1 MSELRLQSLRKS
13 YGSREVIRGIDL
25 QVRSG
30 EFMVFVGPSGCGKST
45 TLRMIA
51 GLESITAGDLLIDGV
66 RCNALAPAQRGVAMV
81 FQNYALYPHMNVGEN
96 LEFPLRMAG
105 VPRAQRRGRVAEV
118 AQALGLAGQLRRLPR
133 QLSGGERQRV
143 AIGRAI
149 VRRPKV
155 FLFDEPLSNLDAS
168 LRVDMRIELARLHRE
183 LGTTM
188 LYVTHDQVEAM
199 TLGERIAVFRD
210 GGIEQVGPP
219 MRLFDSPATEF
230 VASFLGTPQINMLD
244 RPGPQAS
251 LAQRQLWQ
259 ALAGTDRPAL
269 CRVGVR
275 PEDLRVG
282 DAREGIAAQL
292 EFVEHLGES
301 SILHLRLPGIDF
313 AWRARVHGD
322 AARALAPGQALGL
335 RPDAARVHGF
345 DSAGLRVALV

>member
-13 YGSREVIRGIDL
+13 YASREVIRGIDL

-51 GLESITAGDLLIDGV
+51 GLESITAGDLWIDGV
-66 RCNALAPAQRGVAMV
+66 RCNDLAPAQRGVAMV
-81 FQNYALYPHMNVGEN
+81 FQNYALYPHMSVGEN

-168 LRVDMRIELARLHRE
+168 LRVDMRIELSRLHRE

-219 MRLFDSPATEF
+219 MQLFDAPASEF
-230 VASFLGTPQINMLD
+230 VAAFLGTPSMNLLE
-244 RPGPQAS
+244 RPAPRAAA
-251 LAQRQLWQ
+251 AQRQLWQ
-259 ALAGTDRPAL
+259 VLAGEDHPAVRRL
-269 CRVGVR
+269 GVR

-282 DAREGIAAQL
+282 DAHDGVPAQL

-301 SILHLRLPGIDF
+301 SILHLRLSGIDS
-313 AWRARVHGD
+313 AWRVRVPGD
-322 AARALAPGQALGL
+322 AARRLAPGQALGL
-335 RPDAARVHGF
+335 RLGAARVHAF
-345 DSAGLRVALV
+345 DSAGRRVARG